1 MRFHGERQVPAP
13 TTDVWAALHDRQVLR
28 TIIAGCESMDPLA
41 TDVYAATL
49 AARVGP
55 IADTYRGTFSISDIL
70 PGSDLRVQVEAKGR
84 CGRLSVD
91 LRVRL
96 LDTPGHSSTTL
107 RYDAEAT
114 VGGLVS
120 RLGKA
125 ALTVAGGHFTG
136 CFFRDLD
143 RAVRRELS
151 VGAPSL
157 AV

>member
-1 MRFHGERQVPAP
+1 MRFTGERQVHAPAEH
-13 TTDVWAALHDRQVLR
+13 VWAALHDRDVLR
-28 TIIAGCESMDPLA
+28 TIIAGCEEMVPLE
-41 TDVYAATL
+41 TDLYAATL

-55 IADTYRGTFSISDIL
+55 IADTYRGTFSIMDITA
-70 PGSDLRVQVEAKGR
+70 GSDLRVRVEAKGR

-96 LDTPGHSSTTL
+96 ADTHSHASTVV
-107 RYDAEAT
+107 RYDAAAI
-114 VGGLVS
+114 VGGMVS
-120 RLGKA
+120 RLGRA

-143 RAVRRELS
+143 RALRHDVSEAAS
-151 VGAPSL
+151 SL

>member
-1 MRFHGERQVPAP
+1 MRFQGERQVQAPA
-13 TTDVWAALHDRQVLR
+13 THVWTALHDRDVLHD
-28 TIIAGCESMDPLA
+28 IITGCEDMRPL
-41 TDVYAATL
+41 TDGVYAATL

-55 IADTYRGTFSISDIL
+55 MADTYRGTFSITDL
-70 PGSDLRVQVEAKGR
+70 RDGSDLRVRVEAKGR

-96 LDTPGHSSTTL
+96 LDTPGHCSTTL
-107 RYDAEAT
+107 QYDAEAT

-120 RLGKA
+120 RLGRT

-143 RAVRRELS
+143 RAVRRGVS
-151 VGAPSL
+151 VDAPSL

>member
-1 MRFHGERQVPAP
+1 MRFQGERQVQAPA
-13 TTDVWAALHDRQVLR
+13 TRVWAALHDRDVLR
-28 TIIAGCESMDPLA
+28 EIITGCEDMRPL
-41 TDVYAATL
+41 TGGVYAATL

-55 IADTYRGTFSISDIL
+55 MADSYRGTFSITDVRD
-70 PGSDLRVQVEAKGR
+70 GSDLRVRVEAKGR

-96 LDTPGHSSTTL
+96 LDTPGHCSTTL

-120 RLGKA
+120 RLGRA

-143 RAVRRELS
+143 RALRHEVS
-151 VGAPSL
+151 VGTPSL

>member
-1 MRFHGERQVPAP
+1 MRFQGERQVQAPA
-13 TTDVWAALHDRQVLR
+13 THVWAALHDPHVLR
-28 TIIAGCESMDPLA
+28 DIITGCEDMRPLA
-41 TDVYAATL
+41 HDVYAATL

-55 IADTYRGTFSISDIL
+55 MADTYQGTFSITDIRN
-70 PGSDLRVQVEAKGR
+70 GSDLRVRVEAKGR

-96 LDTPGHSSTTL
+96 LDTPGHCSTTL
-107 RYDAEAT
+107 RYDAEAS

-120 RLGKA
+120 RLGRA

-143 RAVRRELS
+143 RAVRHEVS

>member
-13 TTDVWAALHDRQVLR
+13 ATDVWAALHDRQVLR

-96 LDTPGHSSTTL
+96 LDTPVHCSTTL
-107 RYDAEAT
+107 RYDAEAADQASD
-114 VGGLVS
+114 G

>member
-1 MRFHGERQVPAP
+1 MRFQGERQVQAPA
-13 TTDVWAALHDRQVLR
+13 THVWAALHDPRVLR
-28 TIIAGCESMDPLA
+28 DIITGCEDMRPLA
-41 TDVYAATL
+41 VDVYAATL

-55 IADTYRGTFSISDIL
+55 MADTYRGTFSITDIRAS
-70 PGSDLRVQVEAKGR
+70 SDLRVRVEAKGR

-96 LDTPGHSSTTL
+96 LDTPGHRSTTL

-120 RLGKA
+120 RLGRA

-143 RAVRRELS
+143 RAVRHEVS